1 MEITFLTLTY
11 FQKVARLEHLSQAAE
26 ELHIAQPSLSRTIR
40 NLETELGVPLFDHQ
54 GRNIVLNGYGRILL
68 KYVDRILLS
77 LDSARHEL
85 AEASQAENTT
95 VSLSIYAASKIIP
108 SLLSAF
114 RQEHPHIRV
123 QILQQDPSL
132 EQPHR
137 ADLNLFS
144 SIYPV
149 DNDHTVT
156 LLEEE
161 IVLAIPKSD
170 PRAKAEALP
179 LSDFSEDDF
188 ISLQPGKSLRTI
200 TDSYCSSAG
209 FVPHINLECDSP
221 STVRDFIRAGL
232 SISFVPCVT
241 WSSVNDAHIALVHI
255 SAPKCRRYIGL
266 SWNPDAYLSPVAA
279 QVRDYLIAHFA
290 QYSQAAAPAAG
301 QTSS

>member
-1 MEITFLTLTY
+1 M
-11 FQKVARLEHLSQAAE
+11 
-26 ELHIAQPSLSRTIR
+26 
-40 NLETELGVPLFDHQ
+40 
-54 GRNIVLNGYGRILL
+54 
-68 KYVDRILLS
+68 
-77 LDSARHEL
+77 
-85 AEASQAENTT
+85 
-95 VSLSIYAASKIIP
+95 
-108 SLLSAF
+108 
-114 RQEHPHIRV
+114 
-123 QILQQDPSL
+123 
-132 EQPHR
+132 
-137 ADLNLFS
+137 
-144 SIYPV
+144 
-149 DNDHTVT
+149 
-156 LLEEE
+156 
-161 IVLAIPKSD
+161 AIPKSD

-232 SISFVPCVT
+232 GISFVPCVT